1 MRLSRTAL
9 CVCVAVVGLASAI
22 VSDPAYAQSSAG
34 IRAGV
39 SLNPDQ
45 FYFGGHIQTAP
56 LVDRL
61 RFRPNV
67 EIGVGDNATLV
78 AFNLEFAYLFPSRQR
93 WHLYAGA
100 GPALNYYVV
109 SHSSDLKPG
118 FNFLVGVEHRDG
130 LFVEMKIGGFDS
142 PDLKF
147 GVGYTFH

>member
-1 MRLSRTAL
+1 MRLSTTTLFA
-9 CVCVAVVGLASAI
+9 CAVLVGLSMTIAPAAASA
-22 VSDPAYAQSSAG
+22 QSAAG
-34 IRAGV
+34 VRAGV

-61 RFRPNV
+61 HFRPNV
-67 EIGVGDNATLV
+67 ELGLGDNVTLV
-78 AFNLEFAYLFPSRQR
+78 AFNLEFAYMFPSRQP

-109 SHSSDLKPG
+109 TNSSDLKAG
-118 FNFLVGVEHRDG
+118 FNFLIGAEHRDG
-130 LFVEMKIGGFDS
+130 LFFEMKIGAIDS

-147 GVGYTFH
+147 GVGYTFK